1 MEKGAAP
8 MSTQDTIEVVCL
20 DMRCFKVDAHTL
32 DPIGGS
38 YYEPAAV
45 TDPRGPQMSVGE
57 WNRRRNAKRM
67 EQMRAGLDTG

>member
-1 MEKGAAP
+1 MTTP
-8 MSTQDTIEVVCL
+8 DTIEVVGE
-20 DMRCFKVDAHTL
+20 DTICFKVRADTL

-57 WNRRRNAKRM
+57 WNRRRNAQRLERM
-67 EQMRAGLDTG
+67 GLDTC